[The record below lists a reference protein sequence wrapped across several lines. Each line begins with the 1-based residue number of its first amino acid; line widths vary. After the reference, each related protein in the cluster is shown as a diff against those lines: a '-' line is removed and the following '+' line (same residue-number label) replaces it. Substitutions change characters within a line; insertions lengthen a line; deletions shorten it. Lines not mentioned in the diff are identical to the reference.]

1 MVTPLSG
8 AKITGVV
15 LFAIGVILIWSSVM
29 LHFVVLP
36 ILTTLSP
43 LGDDQQYLLLQF
55 LSGTLGSLLVGGL
68 FALGVIDVIIAI
80 GVIKQKKWAW
90 KALAMLTVACASL
103 NMLAII
109 GIPNTT
115 SVMVIMGG
123 SILDAGILFY
133 VYKKQIKATPTAEQ
147 AKITDKT

>member
-1 MVTPLSG
+1 MATPFSG

-15 LFAIGVILIWSSVM
+15 LFAIGIILIWSSAI
-29 LHFVVLP
+29 LYFAVLP
-36 ILTTLSP
+36 ILTKLSP
-43 LGDDQQYLLLQF
+43 LGDDQQNLLLQF
-55 LSGTLGSLLVGGL
+55 LSGTMGSLLVGGL
-68 FALGVIDVIIAI
+68 FALGVIDIIIAI

-123 SILDAGILFY
+123 SVLDAGILFY
-133 VYKKQIKATPTAEQ
+133 VYKKQIKASPTTEQ
-147 AKITDKT
+147 AKIRDKT